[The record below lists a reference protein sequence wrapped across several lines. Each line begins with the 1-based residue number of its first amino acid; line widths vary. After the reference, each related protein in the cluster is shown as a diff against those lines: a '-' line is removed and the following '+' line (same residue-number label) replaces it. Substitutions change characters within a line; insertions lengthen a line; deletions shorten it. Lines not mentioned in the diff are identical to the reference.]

1 VRSANPAQAQRSNAV
16 ARRLLLASIIYLP
29 ALLMLMMAER
39 ACPAI
44 AGPLPVGS
52 LRYRKS
58 DRLPVGTASPQLT
71 TLFRP

>member
-1 VRSANPAQAQRSNAV
+1 
-16 ARRLLLASIIYLP
+16 
-29 ALLMLMMAER
+29 MLMMAER
-39 ACPAI
+39 AWPAI